1 MKISVDLNVFEE
13 LTHDSKPLCGNMT
26 AQHMIEH
33 LEYTYRIASG
43 EIQDFEVATPEK
55 ILEKVH
61 NSLYNYKPFPKGSD
75 FPLLKKGELAD
86 LQRENLADAIST
98 FKATRQNYLD
108 HFTENPDAVFAVND
122 PVAIGALFQIRK
134 AGLNIHED
142 IALVGFSDNPIAAL
156 IEPPLTT
163 VAQPRYEIGKFSA
176 KILIDQINNK
186 SVDSAPIE
194 KVLKTKLIIRQST

>member
-1 MKISVDLNVFEE
+1 
-13 LTHDSKPLCGNMT
+13 MT
-26 AQHMIEH
+26 PQHMIEH

-86 LQRENLADAIST
+86 LQYENLAEAISK

-108 HFTENPDAVFAVND
+108 HFKENSDAVFNNIVFGELNKYEWY
-122 PVAIGALFQIRK
+122 LLERK
-134 AGLNIHED
+134 HLNHHFEQFN
-142 IALVGFSDNPIAAL
+142 LL
-156 IEPPLTT
+156 
-163 VAQPRYEIGKFSA
+163 
-176 KILIDQINNK
+176 
-186 SVDSAPIE
+186 
-194 KVLKTKLIIRQST
+194 